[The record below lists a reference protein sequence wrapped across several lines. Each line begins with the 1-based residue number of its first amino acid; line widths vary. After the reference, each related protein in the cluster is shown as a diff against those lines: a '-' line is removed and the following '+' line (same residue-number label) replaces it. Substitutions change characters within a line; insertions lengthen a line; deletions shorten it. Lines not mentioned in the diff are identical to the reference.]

1 MIATSLLNQEVCFN
15 FPPNHSGD
23 EEHSLHKTRGVI
35 KSVYLFE
42 GAPRY
47 TVLSESGTLET
58 CGSHQMIVCLDIL
71 FQDAVRMIEKEDA
84 DR

>member
-1 MIATSLLNQEVCFN
+1 MDGKKMIATSLLDQEVCFR
-15 FPPNHSGD
+15 FPADHA
-23 EEHSLHKTRGVI
+23 EVHKTRGVI

-58 CGSHQMIVCLDIL
+58 CDNHQMIVCLDIL
-71 FQDAVRMIEKEDA
+71 FKEAVRMIE
-84 DR
+84 